1 MMMIMMMMMMM
12 MMIMVIAMLRIV
24 RSKIVMIILMVVA
37 CVVFVRAV
45 NFWCGIGEGV
55 VLTSVN
61 GGNTARPCHPV
72 SEAGDGSGSIIP
84 FSPLSCGF

>member
-1 MMMIMMMMMMM
+1 
-12 MMIMVIAMLRIV
+12 
-24 RSKIVMIILMVVA
+24 MIILMVVA

-55 VLTSVN
+55 VLTPVN